1 MYGIRKTSHRR
12 DTENTEAAQRI
23 RFSLRPLCVLCVSAV
38 NLLSFSHNHLKFAL
52 VVSLIALA
60 LFASS
65 GARSSPLQ
73 NGKLTAEEQRGQ
85 EIYLRGTSAS
95 EQEIIARLENTGAE
109 LPASARACA
118 NCHGRDGAG
127 KSEGGIITSN
137 ITWEN
142 LTKPYG
148 VTHLDGRKHP
158 PYTER
163 LLKRAITMG
172 FDPAGNRL
180 HVAMP
185 RYQLSQADLACLI
198 AYIKTIG
205 TGSSPGITD
214 TTVRIGATLITGG
227 PFAEM
232 SNSVKGIL
240 AAYFDDINRQGGI
253 FNRRIELR
261 FAESTDSPDQR
272 LKALG
277 KQIEDDQVFA
287 LTSVFL
293 AGADE
298 AMASL
303 VREKEIPVVGAS
315 TLYPQ
320 ASPTQSSYIFYVQS
334 GLSEQARAL
343 ALFAG
348 EKFPGQKPRAAIIY
362 PDDKWLREVAA
373 AIKKQCL
380 DSGWEAVEEV
390 EVTRGQFPVAP
401 LVERLNEKAT
411 RVVFFV
417 AESEAQESFIEQAA
431 RINWKPALFIPGPLA
446 SRRLLDAQS
455 GEAAELYLSFPSL
468 PSDQTLEGLN
478 EYRRLAETYKLS
490 SKHLASQVAALASA
504 KLLVEGLKRAGR
516 NLSRQKFI
524 EALETL
530 YQFKTGLTP
539 SITYSSN
546 RHIGALGAYIVSID
560 KDKKLV
566 PVSKWI
572 ALD

>member
-1 MYGIRKTSHRR
+1 MTSY
-12 DTENTEAAQRI
+12 QR
-23 RFSLRPLCVLCVSAV
+23 
-38 NLLSFSHNHLKFAL
+38 LLLI
-52 VVSLIALA
+52 VSLIVLA
-60 LFASS
+60 SLVSS
-65 GARSSPLQ
+65 RARSSPLQ
-73 NGKLTAEEQRGQ
+73 NVKLSAEEQRGQ
-85 EIYLRGTSAS
+85 EIYLRGTSLAQ
-95 EQEIIARLENTGAE
+95 QEIAARLENTGAE
-109 LPASARACA
+109 LPASARACV

-148 VTHLDGRKHP
+148 VTHPDGRKHP

-172 FDPAGNRL
+172 FDPAGNKL

-205 TGSSPGITD
+205 AGPNPGVTD
-214 TTVRIGATLITGG
+214 TTVRIGATLITDG

-232 SNSVKGIL
+232 SNSVKGVL
-240 AAYFDDINRQGGI
+240 AAYFDDINRQGGV

-277 KQIEDDQVFA
+277 KHIEDDQVFA

-303 VREKEIPVVGAS
+303 IREKEIPVVGAS

-320 ASPTQSSYIFYVQS
+320 TGPAPSPYIFYVHS
-334 GLSEQARAL
+334 GLNEQGRAL
-343 ALFAG
+343 AIFAG
-348 EKFPGQKPRAAIIY
+348 EKFPKEKPRAAIIY
-362 PDDKWLREVAA
+362 PDEKRLREVAA

-380 DSGWEAVEEV
+380 DSGWETVEEI
-390 EVTRGQFPVAP
+390 EVARGQFPAAP
-401 LVERLNEKAT
+401 LVEKLNEKAT
-411 RVVFFV
+411 RIVFFV
-417 AESEAQESFIEQAA
+417 AESEAQESFLEQAG
-431 RINWKPALFIPGPLA
+431 RIDWKPVLFIPGPLA

-468 PSDQTLEGLN
+468 PSDQTVEGLT

-490 SKHLASQVAALASA
+490 PKHITSQVTALASA
-504 KLLVEGLKRAGR
+504 KLLVEGLKRTGR

-524 EALETL
+524 EALESL
-530 YQFKTGLTP
+530 YQFKTELTP

-546 RHIGALGAYIVSID
+546 RHIGALGAYIVSIN
-560 KDKKLV
+560 KDKRLV
-566 PVSKWI
+566 PVSRWI